1 LVVDDNRGV
10 REMLATMLENLGYQV
25 LAVSSSD
32 EALILIDTEDIDG
45 FSLISIWAATPAGS
59 ICAVR

>member
-1 LVVDDNRGV
+1 
-10 REMLATMLENLGYQV
+10 MLATMLENLGYQV